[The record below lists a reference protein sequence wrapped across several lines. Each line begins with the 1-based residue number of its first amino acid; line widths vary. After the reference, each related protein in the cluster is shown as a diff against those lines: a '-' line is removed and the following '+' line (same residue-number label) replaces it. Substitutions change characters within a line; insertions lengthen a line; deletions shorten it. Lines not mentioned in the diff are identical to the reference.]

1 MEKINSLR
9 DAVTRHNRWSRAN
22 PDKMTV
28 FVDSGHIC
36 FSGDTPSFAYDY
48 TVILFVMDFTGDI
61 NDFTI
66 PVMRWLW
73 FNQRD
78 LLMNPEKNK
87 AFKFSIAINDDD
99 SADILFEFP
108 LFERVNVSRNENGD
122 LSWEYLPEPRMP
134 DFSTGGDWSSVF
146 IDESF
151 TADAGTTFALS
162 TAATLSVILRLTSD
176 RYAVTAPEKRPCLS
190 AFGRCVT

>member
-36 FSGDTPSFAYDY
+36 FY

-87 AFKFSIAINDDD
+87 AFKFSTAINDDD

-122 LSWEYLPEPRMP
+122 L
-134 DFSTGGDWSSVF
+134 
-146 IDESF
+146 
-151 TADAGTTFALS
+151 
-162 TAATLSVILRLTSD
+162 
-176 RYAVTAPEKRPCLS
+176 
-190 AFGRCVT
+190 

>member
-78 LLMNPEKNK
+78 LLMNPEKIKRLN
-87 AFKFSIAINDDD
+87 SQP
-99 SADILFEFP
+99 P
-108 LFERVNVSRNENGD
+108 L
-122 LSWEYLPEPRMP
+122 M
-134 DFSTGGDWSSVF
+134 
-146 IDESF
+146 
-151 TADAGTTFALS
+151 TT
-162 TAATLSVILRLTSD
+162 
-176 RYAVTAPEKRPCLS
+176 TAPTFFLNFPSLS
-190 AFGRCVT
+190 A

>member
-36 FSGDTPSFAYDY
+36 FY

-78 LLMNPEKNK
+78 LLMNPEKIKRLN
-87 AFKFSIAINDDD
+87 SQP
-99 SADILFEFP
+99 P
-108 LFERVNVSRNENGD
+108 L
-122 LSWEYLPEPRMP
+122 M
-134 DFSTGGDWSSVF
+134 
-146 IDESF
+146 
-151 TADAGTTFALS
+151 TT
-162 TAATLSVILRLTSD
+162 
-176 RYAVTAPEKRPCLS
+176 TAPTFFLSSPSLS
-190 AFGRCVT
+190 A